1 MHDQAEFATF
11 PHFFSDTL
19 RFYRHTN
26 VVYLNTVVGNTEQFI
41 KRNFRVR
48 IITNTVLPG
57 AYEYDL
63 ALIENDRFLL
73 SNVDIRRLQQLAD
86 AMDFNA
92 SQSETIERNGVGLPA
107 GFWEYAREV
116 KELPVFARTPYHRA
130 TLHYFLWQLAKYY
143 LVTDGPRS
151 PELNL
156 SKATRFYLREIRRP
170 FRSNREVNEAYLRI
184 DRETLENMAAR
195 VLIVEVP
202 PVCGYTELPPFLQA
216 REVLVTEQFNLP
228 DILPPEYFF
237 GSHFDRE
244 DAYLEWMSEFL
255 GHCQHMQI
263 WLIIIRDTAILR
275 GLTKM
280 LEVMK
285 RRSRSFIHPI
295 AEHRSFC
302 YLVSQPE

>member
-1 MHDQAEFATF
+1 MHDQVEFATF

-26 VVYLNTVVGNTEQFI
+26 VVYLNTVVGNTEQFV

-86 AMDFNA
+86 TMDFDA
-92 SQSETIERNGVGLPA
+92 SKSEIVERNGVELPA
-107 GFWEYAREV
+107 GFWEYAKEV
-116 KELPVFARTPYHRA
+116 RELPVFARTPYHRA

-143 LVTDGPRS
+143 LITDGSRS
-151 PELNL
+151 PGINL
-156 SKATRFYLREIRRP
+156 TESVRFYLREVRRP
-170 FRSNREVNEAYLRI
+170 FRSNREVNEAHRRV

-195 VLIVEVP
+195 VLMVDVP
-202 PVCGYTELPPFLQA
+202 PVDGYRILPSFIQA
-216 REVLVTEQFNLP
+216 REVLVREQFDLQ

-237 GSHFDRE
+237 GSRFNSE
-244 DAYLEWMSEFL
+244 DAYIEWISEFL

-263 WLIIIRDTAILR
+263 WLMIVRDTAMLPSL
-275 GLTKM
+275 GKM
-280 LEVMK
+280 LEAMK
-285 RRSRSFIHPI
+285 RRSRSFSHPI
-295 AEHRSFC
+295 AERHNFS

>member
-1 MHDQAEFATF
+1 MRDQVEFATF

-26 VVYLNTVVGNTEQFI
+26 VVYLNTVAGNAEQFI

-48 IITNTVLPG
+48 VVTNTVLPG

-86 AMDFNA
+86 ALNFDA
-92 SQSETIERNGVGLPA
+92 SRSESVKHSGIELPS
-107 GFWEYAREV
+107 GFWEFAEEV
-116 KELPVFARTPYHRA
+116 KELPISTRTRYHRA

-143 LVTDGPRS
+143 LITDRIRL
-151 PELNL
+151 PELSL
-156 SKATRFYLREIRRP
+156 TESVRFYLREVRRP

-184 DRETLENMAAR
+184 DRETLENIAAR
-195 VLIVEVP
+195 VLIVDVP
-202 PVCGYTELPPFLQA
+202 PVEGYSALPPFLQA
-216 REVLVTEQFNLP
+216 REVLVNKQFSLS

-237 GSHFDRE
+237 GSHFDSE
-244 DAYLEWMSEFL
+244 DAYIEWMNEFL
-255 GHCQHMQI
+255 GHCQHIQI
-263 WLIIIRDTAILR
+263 WLMIVRDTSMLP
-275 GLTKM
+275 GLGKM
-280 LEVMK
+280 LETMK
-285 RRSRSFIHPI
+285 RRSRSFSHPI
-295 AEHRSFC
+295 AEHQNFS